1 MISRFTRRGQPLVAL
16 VLVLGSWV
24 SARAMMFDGSAIAAV
39 QLPAAA
45 AAVAAVPVEFAGR
58 SPRPDQEPAVQA
70 GLSRPPQAL
79 LEPDYAFPEGATAWR
94 AFPQGSDPAA
104 GSSPA
109 TVRPAYSLEPD
120 GLPIKLPRSALR
132 RRAPLFGLLPSWILP
147 SSPQPSKLASL
158 QPDSGAP
165 RPAEPA
171 GGAATPAS
179 QRRWSADAWWMWRPG
194 NRTRLTGGILTP
206 SYGASQ
212 AGGVLR
218 YRLDRGSGHRPNVY
232 LRTTAALDGSRE
244 SEASLGVS
252 ARPIARMPL
261 VAAIEARY
269 THTPSGRMIRPAG
282 FIVTELPPIALP
294 MGLRGEVY
302 GQAGYVDGKF
312 ATPFAD
318 GQLRA
323 DHALLSLGSIDMRL
337 GAGAWGGAQKG
348 AWRLDAGP
356 SFTLARPMGRSV
368 SMRLAADWRF
378 RVAGQ
383 ASPGSGPAVTLS
395 AGF

>member
-1 MISRFTRRGQPLVAL
+1 MISRFARRGQPLVAL

-24 SARAMMFDGSAIAAV
+24 SARAMMYDASAIPAIS
-39 QLPAAA
+39 LPV
-45 AAVAAVPVEFAGR
+45 AVAAVAPHPIAVGSRLRRA
-58 SPRPDQEPAVQA
+58 DTVPAAPA
-70 GLSRPPQAL
+70 GLSRAPLAL
-79 LEPDYAFPEGATAWR
+79 VEPDYAFSEEQMGWR
-94 AFPQGSDPAA
+94 AFPPSPAPSAGSDAA
-104 GSSPA
+104 MAHPE
-109 TVRPAYSLEPD
+109 YSLDPV
-120 GLPIKLPRSALR
+120 GRPVHLPRSALG

-147 SSPQPSKLASL
+147 SSPHPSKLATL
-158 QPDSGAP
+158 QPDGAVP

-171 GGAATPAS
+171 DAASPATD
-179 QRRWSADAWWMWRPG
+179 RRWSADAWWMWRPG
-194 NRTRLTGGILTP
+194 NRERLAGGILTP

-232 LRTTAALDGSRE
+232 LRTTAALDGSAE

-252 ARPIARMPL
+252 ARPLARIPL

-269 THTPSGRMIRPAG
+269 TNTPSGRMIRPAG

-294 MGLRGEVY
+294 MGLRGEAY
-302 GQAGYVDGKF
+302 GQAGYVGGKF

-323 DHALLSLGSIDMRL
+323 DHAFLSLGTFDMRL
-337 GAGAWGGAQKG
+337 GGGAWGGAQKG

-356 SFTLARPMGRSV
+356 SLTLARPMGRSV

>member
-1 MISRFTRRGQPLVAL
+1 MISRFARRGQPLVAL

-24 SARAMMFDGSAIAAV
+24 SARAILYDGSGIPAIRVPVAV
-39 QLPAAA
+39 
-45 AAVAAVPVEFAGR
+45 AAVAADPAELARVPLR
-58 SPRPDQEPAVQA
+58 TDQAPAAPA
-70 GLSRPPQAL
+70 GLSRAPLAL
-79 LEPDYAFPEGATAWR
+79 LEPDYAFPEETIAWQ
-94 AFPQGSDPAA
+94 ALP
-104 GSSPA
+104 SSPA
-109 TVRPAYSLEPD
+109 QSAGSGAAMAQPDYSLDPV
-120 GLPIKLPRSALR
+120 GRPVRLARSVLN
-132 RRAPLFGLLPSWILP
+132 RRAPLFGLLPSWIMP
-147 SSPQPSKLASL
+147 SSPKSSKLASL
-158 QPDSGAP
+158 QPDSAAP

-171 GGAATPAS
+171 GAVPPAVE
-179 QRRWSADAWWMWRPG
+179 RRWSADAWWMWRPG
-194 NRTRLTGGILTP
+194 RRTRLAGGILTP

-212 AGGVLR
+212 AGAVLR

-232 LRTTAALDGSRE
+232 LRTTAALDGSAQ

-252 ARPIARMPL
+252 ARPLARIPL

-269 THTPSGRMIRPAG
+269 TNSPSGRMIRPAG

-294 MGLRGEVY
+294 LGLRGEAY
-302 GQAGYVDGKF
+302 GQAGYVGGRF

-323 DHALLSLGSIDMRL
+323 DHGFLSFGAFDMRL
-337 GAGAWGGAQKG
+337 GGGVWGGAQKG

-356 SFTLARPMGRSV
+356 SLTLARPMGRSV